1 MASHRPHSVH
11 ASAAPSRV
19 SVADSLDARSSHTTP
34 GRTTPAVLSPDSSRY
49 SISAVLHE
57 PAASSGLLP
66 ALPALPSASSY
77 LPAQLSS
84 LSTTFTSAGTL
95 PRSAAPGAKSVA
107 QRRSQAPPIQVTEL
121 RKVARAEF
129 EPYLRELGDDYD
141 RWQKESR
148 LGRDGVAEGDA
159 ATEGGAHSLHGLGI
173 ADEGRAS
180 SSAGRAPASTGKAE
194 EVLPSLD
201 DVPQIFFDASFDL
214 ANPRTFDLVTERIQL
229 SPHSSP
235 NLANSSSFSALNDAD
250 NAPPRSTSALDVASG
265 LGPHTLNDLA
275 ADQVLQEKLSHYTAV
290 IESHLVREIGLRSS
304 SFFAALSNLQS
315 LHSEGENALAKISE
329 LQAALAA
336 KDGGVGSTAQHG
348 LQVLRAQARRR
359 GLERIE
365 ETVRAV
371 EEVWTAVEGV
381 KELVENGEWDGALEV
396 GEQIEEA
403 YLGSADASAGSSSS
417 TAASNSALSALSGAS
432 PTKPSSRR
440 PTPAS
445 RPLNLTKIRALSSL
459 PSKLALLRAQIA
471 KSLEGELISVLEHE
485 MDVSLEEHVRL
496 AREGRRWKGKERADD
511 NGAGALAATGVAVGS
526 PRVLQDV
533 REEDEGDVPASA
545 PEGDGDDPSAA
556 AAEPAAERLARERTL
571 ERVRP
576 VVRALVRA
584 EGMDSA
590 VAAWRE
596 SVLREVRAVVRE
608 HLPTAETPTAEE
620 EDQFA
625 QAAVRAVSRASVD
638 LGSISEKS
646 LSLAKK
652 IRSLSHEA
660 FLELARETYRGLL
673 ACIEVVD
680 LQARVLLELWA
691 ASRQEEQ
698 QRKARR
704 RRAAP
709 AAVDDAKPS
718 ASGSTLAV
726 PGSAAELVA
735 AATSTMADSSR
746 SSTSADDASTLSTEI
761 SDVVHAVAELAN
773 VRFSKVIGVRTEIH
787 AHLAL
792 ADFVAVFD
800 LSWQFVVACELVCKR
815 MIVGLRGAMVA
826 QAKSFLQAFH
836 QKQITDNARVV
847 EEEQWAAAEVPPE
860 TQRNVALIVESATS
874 DPLDLLL
881 GERRTARLAEEPTAA
896 DKANGELAP
905 AKQVDIEGRQ
915 FFAVSAGLITIAVLV
930 EYLKV
935 LCNSPMLTTDAM
947 SKIIEFMKVFNS
959 RTCQVVLGAGAMRSA
974 GLKNITAKHLALASQ
989 ALSIMIA
996 LIPYIREAVRRH
1008 LNPKQAVML
1017 TEFDKLKRDYQEHQ
1031 HEIHAKLV
1039 SIMSDRLQV
1048 HSRTLEGLNF
1058 EEPAPK
1064 EGAPN
1069 AYMESLVKEH
1079 ITLHKVLSRFL
1090 QTETVESIMTQVFTA
1105 LDARLTEVFAGYE
1118 LKSQQAKDRMLVDVR
1133 YLRDKL
1139 GDLKS
1144 LEDKG
1149 PGRELEVLVEGKP
1162 LPKPAAKLAPAPA
1175 ARPGVPPRSSSIP
1188 PPSSSP
1194 FNSPAPAAPAA
1205 PAIALETP
1213 AVTPPAP
1220 QPVFSSTSASASTTS
1235 LAAPDS
1241 NTAPASPVPRSSF
1254 DGGVSA
1260 ASTPAPPS
1268 PSSTPAPLPASPPK
1282 PAAGPAPYVS
1292 KKKKTLAERLAES
1305 MGRKAASAPAA
1316 DAPVPA
1322 PAAVATAPDSAAV
1335 DGSAAPANGSTD
1347 RPPSPAAKVPAA
1359 PADEVIAPAPE
1370 ANGETDT
1377 PALEKELQLEGVAV
1391 PPLETPAKEELEEV
1405 AKAVEAEIA
1414 AAPNGDEA
1422 VDDVAPTEEVPAA
1435 VSDPAADVDAERGI
1449 EEAADQAAPAV
1460 EPTVAVS
1467 EVDLAADSQLVE
1479 EVDTQ
1484 PVEEAGTE
1492 PVEKAATQPAEM
1504 AQASSIPEP
1513 AATKATEP
1521 ADSKA
1526 VDFAATD
1533 ELDPAATVE
1542 PAAIVEPAANV
1553 DPAAS
1558 VESAADLTPP
1568 VPPVEAATNGIATVE
1583 ASAVGAAV
1591 GDTAALE
1598 AEVDKVEPAAPAIED
1613 AHDEPRAGGPTAA
1626 AEAPAPASSPAP
1638 PAALEAPGSASAAPS
1653 DVAPPA
1659 NSAAPAPSDSTAS
1672 APESSPS
1679 TDAAPPTAPAPTS
1692 LSPAPAAPPRKKSL
1706 KERLAEAARR
1716 GSAGGSVSRASSEE
1730 PLSPAKSPPPVPHV
1744 AALAPAV
1751 PAVEEGANGAQANG
1765 AAKSD
1770 VVVSSP
1776 EAAAAELPALAERVE
1791 SVTDDV
1797 PPPEK
1802 VEVRVRQE
1810 DAQPAVKQEDAKVD
1824 EGSVVDEEE
1833 SSFL

>member
-19 SVADSLDARSSHTTP
+19 SLADSLDARSSHTTT

-57 PAASSGLLP
+57 PAASSSLLP

-77 LPAQLSS
+77 LPTQLSS

-129 EPYLRELGDDYD
+129 EPYLRELSDDYD

-148 LGRDGVAEGDA
+148 LGRDGVAEQDA
-159 ATEGGAHSLHGLGI
+159 ATEQGADALRGLGI
-173 ADEGRAS
+173 AAEGRAS
-180 SSAGRAPASTGKAE
+180 SSAGRAPASAGKAE

-235 NLANSSSFSALNDAD
+235 SLAHSSSFSALNDAD
-250 NAPPRSTSALDVASG
+250 NAAPRSTSALDVVSG

-336 KDGGVGSTAQHG
+336 KEGGVGSTAQHG

-365 ETVRAV
+365 ESVRAV

-440 PTPAS
+440 ATPAS

-511 NGAGALAATGVAVGS
+511 AGAGALAATGVAVGS

-533 REEDEGDVPASA
+533 REEEDEDA
-545 PEGDGDDPSAA
+545 SAA
-556 AAEPAAERLARERTL
+556 AVDEKGDESAATAEPAAERLARERTL

-704 RRAAP
+704 RRTAP
-709 AAVDDAKPS
+709 AAVDDARPS
-718 ASGSTLAV
+718 TSGSTLAV

-735 AATSTMADSSR
+735 AATSTMPDSSR

-860 TQRNVALIVESATS
+860 TQRNVALIVESATG
-874 DPLDLLL
+874 DPFDLLL
-881 GERRTARLAEEPTAA
+881 GERRTARLAEDPAAA

-1008 LNPKQAVML
+1008 LNPKQTVML

-1039 SIMSDRLQV
+1039 AIMSDRLQV

-1064 EGAPN
+1064 EGSPN

-1105 LDARLTEVFAGYE
+1105 LDARLTEVFAGFE

-1149 PGRELEVLVEGKP
+1149 PGRELEALVESKP

-1194 FNSPAPAAPAA
+1194 FNSPALAT

-1213 AVTPPAP
+1213 AATPPPA

-1235 LAAPDS
+1235 LAAPDPT
-1241 NTAPASPVPRSSF
+1241 TAPASPVPRPSF
-1254 DGGVSA
+1254 DAGVSA
-1260 ASTPAPPS
+1260 ALTPAPPS
-1268 PSSTPAPLPASPPK
+1268 PSSSPAPLPASPPK
-1282 PAAGPAPYVS
+1282 PAPGPAPYVS

-1305 MGRKAASAPAA
+1305 MGRKAAPPPAA
-1316 DAPVPA
+1316 DAPAPA
-1322 PAAVATAPDSAAV
+1322 PATVATAPSSAAV
-1335 DGSAAPANGSTD
+1335 DGSATSANGSAD
-1347 RPPSPAAKVPAA
+1347 RPPSPAAEVRAA
-1359 PADEVIAPAPE
+1359 PADEIVAPALE

-1391 PPLETPAKEELEEV
+1391 PALETAAKEELEEV

-1422 VDDVAPTEEVPAA
+1422 VDDGAPANDAPTADREPAA
-1435 VSDPAADVDAERGI
+1435 AAPGAERGN

-1460 EPTVAVS
+1460 EPSVAVS
-1467 EVDLAADSQLVE
+1467 KVDLPGDSQLVE

-1484 PVEEAGTE
+1484 PI
-1492 PVEKAATQPAEM
+1492 ATQPIEKADTQAAEA
-1504 AQASSIPEP
+1504 AQASSVPE
-1513 AATKATEP
+1513 AAAKEATEP
-1521 ADSKA
+1521 AESQA

-1533 ELDPAATVE
+1533 ELESAATVE

-1558 VESAADLTPP
+1558 VEIAADLTPP

-1583 ASAVGAAV
+1583 APAVGAVV

-1598 AEVDKVEPAAPAIED
+1598 AEVDKVEPAGPAIEA

-1626 AEAPAPASSPAP
+1626 AEAPAPALSPAP
-1638 PAALEAPGSASAAPS
+1638 PAALEAPDSASAAPS

-1659 NSAAPAPSDSTAS
+1659 NSAAPAPADSTAPV
-1672 APESSPS
+1672 PEASPS
-1679 TDAAPPTAPAPTS
+1679 TDAAPPTAPVPASPP
-1692 LSPAPAAPPRKKSL
+1692 PAPAAPPRKKSL

-1716 GSAGGSVSRASSEE
+1716 GSTGGSVSRASSEE
-1730 PLSPAKSPPPVPHV
+1730 PLSPAKSPPPLSTV

-1751 PAVEEGANGAQANG
+1751 PVMVEGANGAQANG
-1765 AAKSD
+1765 AVKSD
-1770 VVVSSP
+1770 VVVASP

-1791 SVTDDV
+1791 AGNDEAAEAPVV
-1797 PPPEK
+1797 
-1802 VEVRVRQE
+1802 QE
-1810 DAQPAVKQEDAKVD
+1810 GAQPAAKQEEAKVD
-1824 EGSVVDEEE
+1824 EGSMVDEEE